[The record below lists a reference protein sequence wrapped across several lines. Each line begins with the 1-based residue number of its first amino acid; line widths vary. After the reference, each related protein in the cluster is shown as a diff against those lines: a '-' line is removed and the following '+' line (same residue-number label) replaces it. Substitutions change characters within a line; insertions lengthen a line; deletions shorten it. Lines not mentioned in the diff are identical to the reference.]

1 MSRFKNEK
9 VLSRCALLGSA
20 CLAAVL
26 TSMPVAAQETQ
37 AMETVTVTGIRA
49 SLQRSMD
56 IKRDAAGL
64 VDAITMED
72 IGKFPDANL
81 ANALMRI
88 PGVTMSMTSNATN
101 NGQATTTGQGVS
113 ITVRGFGPTYNE
125 TLFDGRFIPSANSVT
140 GVTTGGRSFDFS
152 GLSADMVERLEVLK
166 SPDASLSAGAIGAS
180 INVIY
185 PKPFDRPGLTIA
197 GSASGAINT
206 DDGRWMPN
214 GNFLISD
221 TFANDKVGVLVAG
234 AYSSFQTSQ

>member
-113 ITVRGFGPTYNE
+113 ITVRGFGPSFNE
-125 TLFDGRFIPSANSVT
+125 TLFNGRVIPS
-140 GVTTGGRSFDFS
+140 GVGGRSFDFS
-152 GLSADMVERLEVLK
+152 GLSADMVSQLVVLK
-166 SPDASLSAGAIGAS
+166 SHLACRSSA
-180 INVIY
+180 
-185 PKPFDRPGLTIA
+185 PKSRATFEALLEHPKSFSR
-197 GSASGAINT
+197 SA
-206 DDGRWMPN
+206 
-214 GNFLISD
+214 
-221 TFANDKVGVLVAG
+221 
-234 AYSSFQTSQ
+234 